1 MLRDATKA
9 VKAYRDT
16 IAWFPHE
23 VEKIG
28 GLGELEEF
36 LKQVVVGAV
45 AKAKGITKEKLAPEI
60 EDGELDSSS
69 ASELSDD
76 CVFAMI
82 VEILSSETRGR
93 ARARAMKSV
102 NLHVGEVDQ
111 IWPAYVQLFR
121 SMATEPVP
129 PDIDFGDDTGAKEW
143 SSSADLGVDVYCDLD
158 DHALNRI
165 LNFPDGKPALFASF
179 RSVSRKCSWEAKFS
193 HLFVEGNED
202 MLPLSLLWHQRA
214 GIAAVVDKVWT
225 KTETPNGVPGVLI
238 ADEVGVGK
246 TALVMGTIAF
256 LIDTYWVYQFAL
268 GSNAK
273 VDFIPAGLDRSKV
286 RKAPILGKYHE
297 SQCHISHVRA
307 VPVES
312 RTTT

>member
-9 VKAYRDT
+9 VKAYSET
-16 IAWFPHE
+16 ITWFPHE

-36 LKQVVVGAV
+36 LKHVVVGAV

-60 EDGELDSSS
+60 EDGELDNNS
-69 ASELSDD
+69 ASEWSAD
-76 CVFAMI
+76 CVFAMT
-82 VEILSSETRGR
+82 VEILTSETRGR
-93 ARARAMKSV
+93 ARARAVKSV

-121 SMATEPVP
+121 TVATEP
-129 PDIDFGDDTGAKEW
+129 DIPSLDFGDETGAKEW
-143 SSSADLGVDVYCDLD
+143 SSSTDLGVDFSCNLD
-158 DHALNRI
+158 NQALNHI

-179 RSVSRKCSWEAKFS
+179 RSISRKCSWEAKFS
-193 HLFVEGNED
+193 HLFVEENED

-214 GIAAVVDKVWT
+214 GIAAIIEKIWT
-225 KTETPNGVPGVLI
+225 KTEIPDGVPGVLI

-256 LIDTYWVYQFAL
+256 LIDAYWVDQLAL
-268 GSNAK
+268 GPKAE
-273 VDFIPAGLDRSKV
+273 VDFIPAGLDRSNV
-286 RKAPILGKYHE
+286 RKAPILGKYHD
-297 SQCHISHVRA
+297 SQWHISHVCA